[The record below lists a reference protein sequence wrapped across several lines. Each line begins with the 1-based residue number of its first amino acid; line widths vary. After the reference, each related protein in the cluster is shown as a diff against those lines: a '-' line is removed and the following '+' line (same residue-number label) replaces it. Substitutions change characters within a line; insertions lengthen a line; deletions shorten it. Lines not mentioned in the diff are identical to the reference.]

1 MSTSLRLESHLDH
14 TAARTPALTSSC
26 RAIEA
31 LAIAARQI
39 ARMLASGP
47 LHGDLGAV
55 IADSLDGDGQKVLDA
70 ITHGLIRDAL
80 AGAGVLAFAS
90 EEQAAAEYLDPSG
103 DIAVAIDP
111 LDGSSNIDTLAPLGT
126 IFSILPALPARQ
138 DGADAVFLQ
147 PGRRQLAAG
156 FFIYGPRTALVLT
169 LGEGTRI
176 FTLDPVSGAFI
187 DPRGPV
193 SVPAETREY
202 AINAANIR
210 HWNESIRAY
219 VGELTEGGDGPRGR
233 DFNTRWLASMVGDA
247 FRILGRGG
255 IYLYP
260 ADRRPGYERGR
271 LRLLYEANPIAFLME
286 QAGAAATD
294 GLQPILDLVPH
305 DIHQRIPLVFGSAEE
320 VRRVALAMREAP
332 AASSPLFHRRSLFRT
347 DAAALGLTA

>member
-39 ARMLASGP
+39 ARLLASGP

-55 IADSLDGDGQKVLDA
+55 IGDSLDGDGQKALDA
-70 ITHGLIRDAL
+70 ITHRLIRDAL

-147 PGRRQLAAG
+147 PGRRQLAAASSSTARAPRWSSPWARG
-156 FFIYGPRTALVLT
+156 RGSSPSILSPAPSSTRTA
-169 LGEGTRI
+169 R
-176 FTLDPVSGAFI
+176 
-187 DPRGPV
+187 
-193 SVPAETREY
+193 SVCRPKPA
-202 AINAANIR
+202 
-210 HWNESIRAY
+210 
-219 VGELTEGGDGPRGR
+219 
-233 DFNTRWLASMVGDA
+233 NTRSTPPISAIGTSPSAPMSAS
-247 FRILGRGG
+247 
-255 IYLYP
+255 
-260 ADRRPGYERGR
+260 
-271 LRLLYEANPIAFLME
+271 
-286 QAGAAATD
+286 
-294 GLQPILDLVPH
+294 
-305 DIHQRIPLVFGSAEE
+305 
-320 VRRVALAMREAP
+320 
-332 AASSPLFHRRSLFRT
+332 
-347 DAAALGLTA
+347 